1 MELKKILIITSSI
14 DETASYIIRKYSDL
28 ADFFRVNVDKFS
40 EYRFCIGNDD
50 WSISDKYAT
59 INSENI
65 YSIYY
70 RKPMLPDLRI
80 YDPQYHLLIQRDI
93 ISIINGIVDSFCG
106 RVITKPSILR
116 KTENKV
122 YQMVYVS
129 KHGWNIPKSYI
140 GNDKLISNEYTKSL
154 SIIKPLTTG
163 KTYGKNGW
171 ELYQTNI
178 FRGIEEDI
186 DLTPVYLQHYI
197 PKQYEVRITI
207 IAKEVY
213 AVRIDT
219 KNKIDWRLDYQNHKY
234 TLIAC
239 PENVIRKCYQMMT
252 DFNLI
257 FGAFDFI
264 VTPENEWIFLE
275 VNPNGQWLWLEQSL
289 SLDISK
295 KILDNLIS

>member
-14 DETASYIIRKYSDL
+14 DETASYIIRRYSDL

-40 EYRFCIGNDD
+40 EYRFCIENDG

-59 INSENI
+59 INSESI

-70 RKPMLPDLRI
+70 RKPMLPDLRM

-122 YQMVYVS
+122 YQMIYAS

-140 GNDKLISNEYTKSL
+140 GNDKMISNEYTNSL

-275 VNPNGQWLWLEQSL
+275 VNPNGQCLWLEQSL

>member
-1 MELKKILIITSSI
+1 MGLKKILIITSSK
-14 DETASYIIRKYSDL
+14 DDTVSYIMKKYFEM
-28 ADFFRVNVDKFS
+28 AEFFRVNVDEFS
-40 EYRFCIGNDD
+40 EYKFCLENNG
-50 WSISDKYAT
+50 WSISDRYAT
-59 INSENI
+59 VDSESI

-70 RKPMLPDLRI
+70 RKPMLPDLRV
-80 YDPQYHLLIQRDI
+80 YDSQYHLLIQRDI
-93 ISIINGIVDSFCG
+93 ISVINGIVDSFSG
-106 RVITKPSILR
+106 KVITKPSILR

-122 YQMVYVS
+122 FQLVYAG
-129 KHGWNIPKSYI
+129 KQGWNIPKSYI
-140 GNDKLISNEYTKSL
+140 GNDEAIGNKFTQAV

-178 FRGIEEDI
+178 FREIKEDI
-186 DLTPVYLQHYI
+186 GLTPVYLQYYV

-207 IAKEVY
+207 VDRNVY

-234 TLIAC
+234 TMIVC
-239 PENVIRKCYQMMT
+239 PEDIIKKCYQMME
-252 DFNLI
+252 DFDLI

-264 VTPENEWIFLE
+264 VTPENEWVFLE

-289 SLDISK
+289 NLDISK
-295 KILDNLIS
+295 KILDNLIN